1 MEKTLFWVSFGP
13 QDVIEA
19 LHGVT
24 FSPHLKENVLLIGE
38 RGITEEKMK
47 S

>member
-1 MEKTLFWVSFGP
+1 MSKTLFQVSFGP

-19 LHGVT
+19 VRV
-24 FSPHLKENVLLIGE
+24 SPHLKENVLLIGE